1 MQTNLLFYVALLS
14 AARHRRRSNWVR
26 MWNVDGIYVCFVV
39 VVRWVEFAC
48 RSPWRST
55 SSGGCCHL
63 AHETIGLLCMCWVFG
78 QMRDELHARQL
89 FTFFSVIR
97 YLGWKK
103 FPKLFP
109 LPTTHTHTRAQAAT
123 ESVLSKSV
131 CFIIVTFSLS
141 GHRNYTKLCLNGRW
155 TVDGVA
161 LPRPFLNQ
169 AYLALGFCRATTHA
183 KSIELQQRR
192 HTHNT
197 NTRDLCV
204 WNIFSLGIPQTKIA
218 TEKSSKSNSNRIKQ
232 APMGNVKTKAIPV
245 DIIQGS

>member
-155 TVDGVA
+155 TVSPYLVHSWIRRIWRWAFVA
-161 LPRPFLNQ
+161 RQ
-169 AYLALGFCRATTHA
+169 HTQKALSCNSDDTPITPTLEIYA
-183 KSIELQQRR
+183 
-192 HTHNT
+192 
-197 NTRDLCV
+197 C
-204 WNIFSLGIPQTKIA
+204 GIYFH
-218 TEKSSKSNSNRIKQ
+218 
-232 APMGNVKTKAIPV
+232 
-245 DIIQGS
+245 

>member
-14 AARHRRRSNWVR
+14 AARHRQRSNWVR

-48 RSPWRST
+48 RSSWRST

-155 TVDGVA
+155 TVSPYLVHSWIRRIWRWAFVA
-161 LPRPFLNQ
+161 RQ
-169 AYLALGFCRATTHA
+169 HTQKALSCNSDDTPITPTLEIYA
-183 KSIELQQRR
+183 
-192 HTHNT
+192 
-197 NTRDLCV
+197 C
-204 WNIFSLGIPQTKIA
+204 GIYFH
-218 TEKSSKSNSNRIKQ
+218 
-232 APMGNVKTKAIPV
+232 
-245 DIIQGS
+245 

>member
-109 LPTTHTHTRAQAAT
+109 LPTAHYPHTYTSASGDGISPLEKCLFHYCYIF
-123 ESVLSKSV
+123 LKWPSKLYETVSE
-131 CFIIVTFSLS
+131 
-141 GHRNYTKLCLNGRW
+141 W
-155 TVDGVA
+155 TVSPYLVHSWIRRIWRWAFVA
-161 LPRPFLNQ
+161 RQ
-169 AYLALGFCRATTHA
+169 HTQKALSCNSDDTPITPTLEIYA
-183 KSIELQQRR
+183 
-192 HTHNT
+192 
-197 NTRDLCV
+197 C
-204 WNIFSLGIPQTKIA
+204 GIYFH
-218 TEKSSKSNSNRIKQ
+218 
-232 APMGNVKTKAIPV
+232 
-245 DIIQGS
+245 

>member
-1 MQTNLLFYVALLS
+1 
-14 AARHRRRSNWVR
+14 
-26 MWNVDGIYVCFVV
+26 
-39 VVRWVEFAC
+39 
-48 RSPWRST
+48 
-55 SSGGCCHL
+55 
-63 AHETIGLLCMCWVFG
+63 MCWVFG

-109 LPTTHTHTRAQAAT
+109 LPTAHYPHTYTSASGDGISPLEKCLFHYCYIF
-123 ESVLSKSV
+123 LKWPSKLYETVSE
-131 CFIIVTFSLS
+131 
-141 GHRNYTKLCLNGRW
+141 W

-204 WNIFSLGIPQTKIA
+204 RNIFSLGIPQTKIA

-232 APMGNVKTKAIPV
+232 APMGNVKTKAISV